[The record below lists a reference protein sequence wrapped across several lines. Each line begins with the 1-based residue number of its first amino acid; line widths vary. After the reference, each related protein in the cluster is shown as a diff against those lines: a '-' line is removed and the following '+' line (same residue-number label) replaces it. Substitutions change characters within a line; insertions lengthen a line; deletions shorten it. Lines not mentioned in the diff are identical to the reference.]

1 MPYHYNNLYVEQ
13 VSRPTMSE
21 SIQYILW
28 LVSFSISL
36 ATHHPL
42 LWSTVRQS
50 DSHFHWC
57 SQLEHHSPARLPEE
71 LQPTETGTDST
82 QPTFV
87 WSVRHAFATIA
98 NVLLYIFLAYCKQ
111 DNHLYNYK
119 TFISACRETVP
130 CQCLLG
136 WSHFLGS
143 WSLPPPLL

>member
-1 MPYHYNNLYVEQ
+1 MYNKVQGQQYPGNLKACN
-13 VSRPTMSE
+13 T
-21 SIQYILW
+21 
-28 LVSFSISL
+28 FCDSL
-36 ATHHPL
+36 AFPFPLLYTHHPL

-50 DSHFHWC
+50 NSHFHWC
-57 SQLEHHSPARLPEE
+57 SLLEHHSPARLPEE